1 MKVRKV
7 TTERQQQKLNVAA
20 YARVSTLS
28 EEQEESFD
36 TQVEYYTAYIQ
47 SVDEWNFVDVYADQG
62 KSGLSA
68 DKRPGFQRMIRDAM
82 DGKID
87 KILVK
92 SISRFGR
99 NSLEAQTYVHKLKEK
114 GVEVFFEREGISSF
128 NPQADMVFNFLTAVA
143 QEESRSTSQNLKWA
157 FAKRAE
163 QGIRHVGSNHVLG
176 YDEIDG
182 VLTPN
187 EDAWAVKFMFESYA
201 NGMTLEQISEE
212 LQARGFTTL
221 RGKEKL
227 TATTISR
234 NLRNEIY
241 NGDRQIQ
248 KAPHIDMLTHKPEK
262 GGEYK
267 SYYVEQDHEGIV
279 SVELWDEVQK
289 ALAEQRNVFANKN
302 SHYLRGKVVCANCGE
317 YFMRATRKKKTGKY
331 KKWICKGH
339 LASSGCKNQLMWEE
353 DLLAHIEKKLGAS
366 DKETCEQIEKILVY
380 PDGRVEIEIK

>member
-1 MKVRKV
+1 MWCFAWNNSYRICDYHIVFWKGQNEDGSDVVVYLPEKVLHSTSAANYPYQRTKV
-7 TTERQQQKLNVAA
+7 VDFSSDFQTAPTAEELRAKGEKYIENNDIGTPTVSLDVSFIALHQTQEYADMTRIYHINLCDTVTVLFPLLNV
-20 YARVSTLS
+20 STKAKVVKTVYNVLLDRYDS
-28 EEQEESFD
+28 I
-36 TQVEYYTAYIQ
+36 TIGAVQ
-47 SVDEWNFVDVYADQG
+47 SY
-62 KSGLSA
+62 LSA
-68 DKRPGFQRMIRDAM
+68 
-82 DGKID
+82 
-87 KILVK
+87 
-92 SISRFGR
+92 
-99 NSLEAQTYVHKLKEK
+99 
-114 GVEVFFEREGISSF
+114 
-128 NPQADMVFNFLTAVA
+128 
-143 QEESRSTSQNLKWA
+143 
-157 FAKRAE
+157 
-163 QGIRHVGSNHVLG
+163 
-176 YDEIDG
+176 
-182 VLTPN
+182 
-187 EDAWAVKFMFESYA
+187 
-201 NGMTLEQISEE
+201 TLEQISEE

-241 NGDRQIQ
+241 KGDRQIQ

-279 SVELWDEVQK
+279 SEELWDEVQK

-380 PDGRVEIEIK
+380 PDGRVEIETK